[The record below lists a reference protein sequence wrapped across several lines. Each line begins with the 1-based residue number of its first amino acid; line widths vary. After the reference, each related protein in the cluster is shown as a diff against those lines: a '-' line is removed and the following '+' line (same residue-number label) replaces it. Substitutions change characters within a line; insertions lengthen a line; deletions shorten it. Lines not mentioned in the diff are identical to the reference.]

1 VVVGE
6 VATGVDLLV
15 IGGGPGGYSAA
26 LRAAAAGRTVT
37 LVERDRIGG
46 VCLNVGCIPSKAL
59 IHVADTAGLPDE
71 AAAFGVDLQAS
82 VDLNRAQAW
91 IGDVVG
97 RLTGG
102 VEQLLRDA
110 GVTLATGT
118 ARFATARRVAVTRGD
133 DATFYE
139 FNSVVLATGS
149 RPVGLP
155 GLPFDGERIID
166 STGALALRHV
176 PRRLTVVG
184 GGYIGVELGGA
195 FAKLGAEVTI
205 IELADQLLPGMPL
218 GLARTLERALRARG
232 VAIRL
237 GTKVLGRDGDNL
249 LVEGPS
255 GEARLP
261 IGGREGKEAE
271 TTPPAGDGWSE
282 GGSGNPSGAGSE
294 GAGGRPRGAGS
305 EGAGG
310 RLRGAGSE
318 GGSGGGHVMGGLAAR
333 GSGEPVGILAP
344 SETGEPPEGV
354 VIVAVGRKPNTDA
367 LGLSQ
372 AGVRVDADGRI
383 VVGADRRAA
392 KDVYAIGDITPGP
405 ALAHKA
411 TAEADVAVTAAGG
424 RPAAFDPATIPAVVF
439 SDPQVATVGLT
450 AEQAAEAGAD
460 ATTFRFPLSA
470 SGRALAIGRPDGYV
484 EIVAERGGGP
494 TGGTV
499 LGVHMVGAGV
509 AELAAE
515 AALAVEMGATA
526 EDLALTIAP
535 HPTLSEALAEAAMGA
550 LGRPLHVR
558 RRREP

>member
-1 VVVGE
+1 MVVGE

-15 IGGGPGGYSAA
+15 VGGGPGGYSAA

-37 LVERDRIGG
+37 LVERERVGG

-59 IHVADTAGLPDE
+59 IHVADTAALPE
-71 AAAFGVDLQAS
+71 ESAAIGVDLTAS
-82 VDLNRAQAW
+82 VDLDRAQAW

-110 GVTLATGT
+110 GVTVATGT

-139 FNSVVLATGS
+139 FGSVVLATGS
-149 RPVGLP
+149 RPVELGP
-155 GLPFDGERIID
+155 LPFDGQRVLD
-166 STGALALRHV
+166 STAALALRRV
-176 PRRLTVVG
+176 PHRLTVVG

-195 FAKLGAEVTI
+195 FAKLGADVTI
-205 IELADQLLPGMPL
+205 VELADRLLPGMPP
-218 GLARTLERALRARG
+218 GLARVLERALRARG
-232 VAIRL
+232 VTIRL
-237 GTKVLGRDGDNL
+237 GTKVLGIEGDDL
-249 LVEGPS
+249 VVEGPN

-261 IGGREGKEAE
+261 INPAAKGGDVQAG
-271 TTPPAGDGWSE
+271 PPAG
-282 GGSGNPSGAGSE
+282 A
-294 GAGGRPRGAGS
+294 
-305 EGAGG
+305 
-310 RLRGAGSE
+310 
-318 GGSGGGHVMGGLAAR
+318 
-333 GSGEPVGILAP
+333 
-344 SETGEPPEGV
+344 TGDGV
-354 VIVAVGRKPNTDA
+354 VVVAVGRRPNTDS
-367 LGLSQ
+367 LGLGQ
-372 AGVRVDADGRI
+372 AGVALDPTSRV

-411 TAEADVAVTAAGG
+411 TAEAEVAVAAAAG
-424 RPAAFDPATIPAVVF
+424 RRAAFDPAVIPAVVF

-450 AEQAAEAGAD
+450 AEQAADDGAD
-460 ATTFRFPLSA
+460 ATSFRFPLSA
-470 SGRALAIGRPDGYV
+470 SGRAQALTRPEGYV
-484 EIVAERGGGP
+484 EVVAERGGPG
-494 TGGTV
+494 GGTV

-535 HPTLSEALAEAAMGA
+535 HPTLSEALAEAAMGV

-558 RRREP
+558 RRNQADRPKGAR

>member
-1 VVVGE
+1 MVVGE

-59 IHVADTAGLPDE
+59 IHVADTAALPNE
-71 AAAFGVDLQAS
+71 AAAIGVDLQAS
-82 VDLNRAQAW
+82 VDLDRAQAW

-97 RLTGG
+97 RLTEG
-102 VEQLLRDA
+102 VDQLLRDA

-139 FNSVVLATGS
+139 FGSVVLATGS
-149 RPVGLP
+149 RPVELS
-155 GLPFDGERIID
+155 GLPFDGPRIID
-166 STGALALRHV
+166 STAALALRQV

-205 IELADQLLPGMPL
+205 VELADQLLPGMPL

-232 VAIRL
+232 VTIRL
-237 GTKVLGRDGDNL
+237 GTKVLGAEGDDL
-249 LVEGPS
+249 VVEGPT
-255 GEARLP
+255 GESRLP
-261 IGGREGKEAE
+261 ISVVDA
-271 TTPPAGDGWSE
+271 AGD
-282 GGSGNPSGAGSE
+282 
-294 GAGGRPRGAGS
+294 
-305 EGAGG
+305 
-310 RLRGAGSE
+310 
-318 GGSGGGHVMGGLAAR
+318 
-333 GSGEPVGILAP
+333 
-344 SETGEPPEGV
+344 GV
-354 VIVAVGRKPNTDA
+354 VIVAVGRLPNTDA

-372 AGVRVDADGRI
+372 AGVRTDSDGRI
-383 VVGADRRAA
+383 VVAADRRAA

-450 AEQAAEAGAD
+450 AEQAAEDGAD
-460 ATTFRFPLSA
+460 ANTFRFPLSA
-470 SGRALAIGRPDGYV
+470 SGRALVLGRPEGYV
-484 EIVAERGGGP
+484 EIVAERG
-494 TGGTV
+494 GGTV

-550 LGRPLHVR
+550 LGRPLHIR
-558 RRREP
+558 RRKEP

>member
-1 VVVGE
+1 MVVGE

-37 LVERDRIGG
+37 LVERERIGG

-59 IHVADTAGLPDE
+59 IHVADTAALPHE
-71 AAAFGVDLQAS
+71 TAAIGVDLQAS
-82 VDLNRAQAW
+82 VDFGRAQAW

-133 DATFYE
+133 DATFFE
-139 FNSVVLATGS
+139 FGSAILATGS
-149 RPVGLP
+149 RPVELA
-155 GLPFDGERIID
+155 GLPFDGQQIID
-166 STGALALRHV
+166 STGALALRRI

-232 VAIRL
+232 VTIRL
-237 GTKVLGRDGDNL
+237 GTKVLERNGDEL
-249 LVEGPS
+249 IIEGPS

-261 IGGREGKEAE
+261 I
-271 TTPPAGDGWSE
+271 
-282 GGSGNPSGAGSE
+282 
-294 GAGGRPRGAGS
+294 
-305 EGAGG
+305 
-310 RLRGAGSE
+310 
-318 GGSGGGHVMGGLAAR
+318 SGGDSAD
-333 GSGEPVGILAP
+333 
-344 SETGEPPEGV
+344 GV
-354 VIVAVGRKPNTDA
+354 VIVAVGRRPNTEA

-372 AGVRVDADGRI
+372 AGVRIGSDGRI
-383 VVGADRRAA
+383 LVAADRRAA

-411 TAEADVAVTAAGG
+411 TAEAEVAVTAAGG
-424 RPAAFDPATIPAVVF
+424 RPAAFDPAAIPAVVF
-439 SDPQVATVGLT
+439 SDPQIATVGLT
-450 AEQAAEAGAD
+450 AEQAADAGAD
-460 ATTFRFPLSA
+460 AATFRFPLSA
-470 SGRALAIGRPDGYV
+470 SGRALALGRPEGYV
-484 EIVAERGGGP
+484 EVVAERGGGA

-558 RRREP
+558 RRKEP

>member
-1 VVVGE
+1 VGE

-15 IGGGPGGYSAA
+15 VGGGPGGYAAA

-59 IHVADTAGLPDE
+59 IHVADTAALPDE
-71 AAAFGVDLQAS
+71 VAAIGVDLHAS
-82 VDLNRAQAW
+82 VDLARAQNW

-110 GVTLATGT
+110 GVTVATGT

-149 RPVGLP
+149 RPAELA
-155 GLPFDGERIID
+155 GLPFDGRQVID
-166 STGALALRHV
+166 STAALALRRV

-205 IELADQLLPGMPL
+205 VELADQLLPGMPL

-232 VAIRL
+232 VTVRL
-237 GTKVLGRDGDNL
+237 GTKVLGMDGDDL
-249 LVEGPS
+249 VVEGPA

-261 IGGREGKEAE
+261 IGPGHG
-271 TTPPAGDGWSE
+271 SE
-282 GGSGNPSGAGSE
+282 VRPIPSGSPTATLGTPE
-294 GAGGRPRGAGS
+294 LP
-305 EGAGG
+305 
-310 RLRGAGSE
+310 
-318 GGSGGGHVMGGLAAR
+318 AAR
-333 GSGEPVGILAP
+333 AP
-344 SETGEPPEGV
+344 GDGV
-354 VIVAVGRKPNTDA
+354 VIAAVGRRPNTGS

-372 AGVRVDADGRI
+372 AGVRIDSEGR
-383 VVGADRRAA
+383 VLVGADRRAA
-392 KDVYAIGDITPGP
+392 KDIFAIGDITPGP

-411 TAEADVAVTAAGG
+411 TAEAEVAVTAAGG
-424 RPAAFDPATIPAVVF
+424 RPAAFDPVTIPAVVF

-450 AEQAAEAGAD
+450 AGQAADAGAD
-460 ATTFRFPLSA
+460 AATFRFPLSA
-470 SGRALAIGRPDGYV
+470 SGRALALGRPEGYV
-484 EIVAERGGGP
+484 EIVTERGGGP
-494 TGGTV
+494 GGGLV

-535 HPTLSEALAEAAMGA
+535 HPTLSEALAEAAMGV
-550 LGRPLHVR
+550 LGRPLHIR
-558 RRREP
+558 RRKEAGP

>member
-1 VVVGE
+1 MVVGE

-15 IGGGPGGYSAA
+15 VGGGPGGYSAA

-37 LVERDRIGG
+37 LVERERVGG

-59 IHVADTAGLPDE
+59 IHVADTAALPE
-71 AAAFGVDLQAS
+71 ESAAIGVDLTAS
-82 VDLNRAQAW
+82 VDLDRAQAW

-110 GVTLATGT
+110 GVTVAAGT

-139 FNSVVLATGS
+139 FGSVVLATGS
-149 RPVGLP
+149 RPVELGP
-155 GLPFDGERIID
+155 LPFDGQRVLD
-166 STGALALRHV
+166 STAALALRRV
-176 PRRLTVVG
+176 PHRLTVVG

-195 FAKLGAEVTI
+195 FAKLGADVTI
-205 IELADQLLPGMPL
+205 VELADRLLPGMPP
-218 GLARTLERALRARG
+218 GLARVLERALRARG
-232 VAIRL
+232 VTIRL
-237 GTKVLGRDGDNL
+237 GTKVLGIEGDDL
-249 LVEGPS
+249 VVEGPN

-261 IGGREGKEAE
+261 INPAAKGGDVQAG
-271 TTPPAGDGWSE
+271 PPAG
-282 GGSGNPSGAGSE
+282 A
-294 GAGGRPRGAGS
+294 
-305 EGAGG
+305 
-310 RLRGAGSE
+310 
-318 GGSGGGHVMGGLAAR
+318 
-333 GSGEPVGILAP
+333 
-344 SETGEPPEGV
+344 TGDGV
-354 VIVAVGRKPNTDA
+354 VVVAVGRRPNTDS
-367 LGLSQ
+367 LGLGQ
-372 AGVRVDADGRI
+372 AGVALDPTGRV

-411 TAEADVAVTAAGG
+411 TAEAEVAVAAAAG
-424 RPAAFDPATIPAVVF
+424 RRAAFDPAVIPAVVF

-450 AEQAAEAGAD
+450 AEQAADDGAD
-460 ATTFRFPLSA
+460 ATSFRFPLSA
-470 SGRALAIGRPDGYV
+470 SGRAQALTRPEGYV
-484 EIVAERGGGP
+484 EVVAERGGPG
-494 TGGTV
+494 GGTV

-535 HPTLSEALAEAAMGA
+535 HPTLSEALAEAAMGV

-558 RRREP
+558 RRNQADRPKGAR

>member
-1 VVVGE
+1 MVVGE
-6 VATGVDLLV
+6 VAVGVDLLV

-37 LVERDRIGG
+37 LVERDRLGG

-59 IHVADTAGLPDE
+59 IHVADTAALPE
-71 AAAFGVDLQAS
+71 ETGAIGVDLQAS
-82 VDLNRAQAW
+82 LDLERAQNW

-110 GVTLATGT
+110 GVTVATGT
-118 ARFATARRVAVTRGD
+118 ARFATARRMAVTLGD

-139 FNSVVLATGS
+139 FGSVILATGS
-149 RPVGLP
+149 RTVELA
-155 GLPFDGERIID
+155 GLPFDGERILD
-166 STGALALRHV
+166 STAALALRTV
-176 PRRLTVVG
+176 PPRLTVIG

-195 FAKLGAEVTI
+195 FAKLGADVTI

-232 VAIRL
+232 ITIRL
-237 GTKVLGRDGDNL
+237 GTKVLERDGEDL
-249 LVEGPS
+249 VVEGPS
-255 GEARLP
+255 GEARIP
-261 IGGREGKEAE
+261 IGSSDQGGAA
-271 TTPPAGDGWSE
+271 AGDG
-282 GGSGNPSGAGSE
+282 
-294 GAGGRPRGAGS
+294 
-305 EGAGG
+305 
-310 RLRGAGSE
+310 
-318 GGSGGGHVMGGLAAR
+318 
-333 GSGEPVGILAP
+333 
-344 SETGEPPEGV
+344 V
-354 VIVAVGRKPNTDA
+354 VVVAVGRRPNTDS
-367 LGLSQ
+367 LGLNQ
-372 AGVRVDADGRI
+372 AGVALHADGRI
-383 VVGADRRAA
+383 VVAADRRAA

-424 RPAAFDPATIPAVVF
+424 RRAAFDPATIPAVVF
-439 SDPQVATVGLT
+439 SDPQIATVGLT
-450 AEQAAEAGAD
+450 AEQAAEDGAD

-470 SGRALAIGRPDGYV
+470 SGRALALGRPEGYV
-484 EIVAERGGGP
+484 EIVAERGGGSA
-494 TGGTV
+494 GGAV

-515 AALAVEMGATA
+515 AALAIEMGATA

-558 RRREP
+558 RRKESRE

>member
-1 VVVGE
+1 MVVGE
-6 VATGVDLLV
+6 VAVGVDLLV

-71 AAAFGVDLQAS
+71 AAAIGVDLQAS
-82 VDLNRAQAW
+82 VDLDRAQAW

-102 VEQLLRDA
+102 IDQLLRDA
-110 GVTLATGT
+110 GVTVATGT
-118 ARFATARRVAVTRGD
+118 ARFATSRRVAVTRGD

-139 FNSVVLATGS
+139 FGSLVLATGS
-149 RPVGLP
+149 RPVELSGV
-155 GLPFDGERIID
+155 PFDGQRIID
-166 STGALALRHV
+166 STTALSLRRV

-195 FAKLGAEVTI
+195 FAKLGADVTI
-205 IELADQLLPGMPL
+205 VELDDQLLPGMPT

-232 VAIRL
+232 VTIRL
-237 GTKVLGRDGDNL
+237 GTKVLGVEGDG
-249 LVEGPS
+249 LVIEGPS

-261 IGGREGKEAE
+261 IG
-271 TTPPAGDGWSE
+271 DG
-282 GGSGNPSGAGSE
+282 P
-294 GAGGRPRGAGS
+294 
-305 EGAGG
+305 
-310 RLRGAGSE
+310 
-318 GGSGGGHVMGGLAAR
+318 
-333 GSGEPVGILAP
+333 
-344 SETGEPPEGV
+344 TGEGPIGDGV
-354 VIVAVGRKPNTDA
+354 VIVAVGRRPNTDS
-367 LGLSQ
+367 LGLTQ
-372 AGVRVDADGRI
+372 AGVTVDAHGRI
-383 VVGADRRAA
+383 AVAPDRRAA
-392 KDVYAIGDITPGP
+392 PDVYAIGDITPGP

-411 TAEADVAVTAAGG
+411 TAEAEVAVTAAGG
-424 RPAAFDPATIPAVVF
+424 RRAAFDPATIPAVVF
-439 SDPQVATVGLT
+439 SDPQIATVGLS
-450 AEQAAEAGAD
+450 AEQARRIHLAPGHLAPGRP
-460 ATTFRFPLSA
+460 TSFRFPLSA
-470 SGRALAIGRPDGYV
+470 SGRALTLARPEGYI
-484 EIVAERGGGP
+484 EIVTDGAGGP
-494 TGGTV
+494 ATGTV

-558 RRREP
+558 RRKEPGA

>member
-1 VVVGE
+1 MVVGE
-6 VATGVDLLV
+6 VAVGVDLLV

-37 LVERDRIGG
+37 LVERDRLGG

-59 IHVADTAGLPDE
+59 IHVADTTALPGE
-71 AAAFGVDLQAS
+71 TAAMGVDLQGS
-82 VDLNRAQAW
+82 LDMERAQTW

-102 VEQLLRDA
+102 VEQLLCDA

-118 ARFATARRVAVTRGD
+118 ARFATARRMAVTLGD

-139 FNSVVLATGS
+139 FGSVILATGS
-149 RPVGLP
+149 RSVELP
-155 GLPFDGERIID
+155 ALTFDGERILD
-166 STGALALRHV
+166 STAALALRRV
-176 PRRLTVVG
+176 PPRLTVVG

-195 FAKLGAEVTI
+195 FAKLGADVTI
-205 IELADQLLPGMPL
+205 VELADQLLPGMPL

-232 VAIRL
+232 VTIRL
-237 GTKVLGRDGDNL
+237 GTKVLGRDGDDL

-261 IGGREGKEAE
+261 IG
-271 TTPPAGDGWSE
+271 
-282 GGSGNPSGAGSE
+282 
-294 GAGGRPRGAGS
+294 
-305 EGAGG
+305 
-310 RLRGAGSE
+310 
-318 GGSGGGHVMGGLAAR
+318 
-333 GSGEPVGILAP
+333 AP
-344 SETGEPPEGV
+344 SERAQAQPVAPEAPRGPGAQPVAPRSGSDGV
-354 VIVAVGRKPNTDA
+354 VVVAVGRRPNTDS
-367 LGLSQ
+367 LGLNQ
-372 AGVRVDADGRI
+372 AGVRLDSDGRI
-383 VVGADRRAA
+383 MVAADRRAA
-392 KDVYAIGDITPGP
+392 KDVYAIGDITTGP

-424 RPAAFDPATIPAVVF
+424 RRAAFDPATIPAVVF
-439 SDPQVATVGLT
+439 SDPQIATVGLT
-450 AEQAAEAGAD
+450 AEQATEDGAD

-470 SGRALAIGRPDGYV
+470 SGRALALGRPEGFV
-484 EIVAERGGGP
+484 EIVAERGAAGGAS
-494 TGGTV
+494 V

-515 AALAVEMGATA
+515 AALAIEMGATV

-558 RRREP
+558 RRKESRE

>member
-1 VVVGE
+1 MVVGE
-6 VATGVDLLV
+6 VAAGADLLV

-37 LVERDRIGG
+37 LVERDRLGG

-59 IHVADTAGLPDE
+59 IHVADTAALPE
-71 AAAFGVDLQAS
+71 ETGAIGVDLQAS
-82 VDLNRAQAW
+82 VDLERAQSW

-118 ARFATARRVAVTRGD
+118 ARFATARRMAVTLGD

-139 FNSVVLATGS
+139 FGSVILATGS
-149 RPVGLP
+149 RSVELP
-155 GLPFDGERIID
+155 GLPFDGERILD
-166 STGALALRHV
+166 STAALALRRV

-184 GGYIGVELGGA
+184 GGYIGVELGCA
-195 FAKLGAEVTI
+195 FAKLGADVTI
-205 IELADQLLPGMPL
+205 IELAEQLLPGMPL

-232 VAIRL
+232 ITIRL
-237 GTKVLGRDGDNL
+237 GTKVLGVEGDDL
-249 LVEGPS
+249 VVEGPS
-255 GEARLP
+255 GEVRLP
-261 IGGREGKEAE
+261 IGA
-271 TTPPAGDGWSE
+271 THPPASAQ
-282 GGSGNPSGAGSE
+282 PVAPGAPIGP
-294 GAGGRPRGAGS
+294 GA
-305 EGAGG
+305 
-310 RLRGAGSE
+310 
-318 GGSGGGHVMGGLAAR
+318 
-333 GSGEPVGILAP
+333 EPVALRSG
-344 SETGEPPEGV
+344 SDGGEAVGDGV
-354 VIVAVGRKPNTDA
+354 VIVAVGRRPNTDS
-367 LGLSQ
+367 LGLTQ
-372 AGVRVDADGRI
+372 AGVRLDPDGR
-383 VVGADRRAA
+383 VVVEADRRAA

-424 RPAAFDPATIPAVVF
+424 RRAAFDPAAIPAVVF

-450 AEQAAEAGAD
+450 AEQAAEDGAD

-470 SGRALAIGRPDGYV
+470 SGRALAMGRPEGYV
-484 EIVAERGGGP
+484 EVVAERGG
-494 TGGTV
+494 TGGGAV

-515 AALAVEMGATA
+515 AALAIEMGATA

-558 RRREP
+558 RRKDSRE

>member
-37 LVERDRIGG
+37 LVERDHIGG

-71 AAAFGVDLQAS
+71 AAAMGVDLQAS
-82 VDLNRAQAW
+82 VDLERAQSW
-91 IGDVVG
+91 IGDIVG

-118 ARFATARRVAVTRGD
+118 ARFATARRVAVTLGD

-139 FNSVVLATGS
+139 FGSVVLSTGS
-149 RPVGLP
+149 RPVELT
-155 GLPFDGERIID
+155 GLPFDGHRIID
-166 STGALALRHV
+166 STAALALRHV
-176 PRRLTVVG
+176 PSRFTVVG

-205 IELADQLLPGMPL
+205 VELADQLLPGMPL

-232 VAIRL
+232 VTIRL
-237 GTKVLGRDGDNL
+237 GTKVLGRDGDDL
-249 LVEGPS
+249 VVEGPD

-261 IGGREGKEAE
+261 IDR
-271 TTPPAGDGWSE
+271 
-282 GGSGNPSGAGSE
+282 
-294 GAGGRPRGAGS
+294 
-305 EGAGG
+305 
-310 RLRGAGSE
+310 
-318 GGSGGGHVMGGLAAR
+318 
-333 GSGEPVGILAP
+333 GEPGADRD
-344 SETGEPPEGV
+344 EGV
-354 VIVAVGRKPNTDA
+354 VIVAVGRRPNSDA

-372 AGVRVDADGRI
+372 AGVRVDSDGC
-383 VVGADRRAA
+383 VLVAADRRAA

-411 TAEADVAVTAAGG
+411 TAEAEVAVTAAAG

-450 AEQAAEAGAD
+450 ADQAAGDGAEV
-460 ATTFRFPLSA
+460 TTFRFPLSA
-470 SGRALAIGRPDGYV
+470 SGRALALGRPEGYV

-494 TGGTV
+494 AGSTV

-550 LGRPLHVR
+550 LGRPLHIR
-558 RRREP
+558 RRKER

>member
-1 VVVGE
+1 MVVGE
-6 VATGVDLLV
+6 VAVGADLLV

-37 LVERDRIGG
+37 LVERDRLGG

-59 IHVADTAGLPDE
+59 IHVADTAALPDE
-71 AAAFGVDLQAS
+71 TGAFGVDLEAT
-82 VDLNRAQAW
+82 VDLERAQNW

-102 VEQLLRDA
+102 VEQLLSDA
-110 GVTLATGT
+110 GVTVTTGT
-118 ARFATARRVAVTRGD
+118 ARFATARRMAVTLGD

-139 FNSVVLATGS
+139 FGSVILATGS
-149 RPVGLP
+149 RTVALP
-155 GLPFDGERIID
+155 GLPFDGERILD
-166 STGALALRHV
+166 STAALALRHV
-176 PRRLTVVG
+176 PSRLTVIG

-195 FAKLGAEVTI
+195 FAKLGADVTI
-205 IELADQLLPGMPL
+205 VELADQLLPGMPV

-232 VAIRL
+232 ITIRL
-237 GTKVLGRDGDNL
+237 GTKVLDRDGDD
-249 LVEGPS
+249 LVIEGPS

-261 IGGREGKEAE
+261 IGGTNPLAS
-271 TTPPAGDGWSE
+271 ASDG
-282 GGSGNPSGAGSE
+282 G
-294 GAGGRPRGAGS
+294 
-305 EGAGG
+305 
-310 RLRGAGSE
+310 
-318 GGSGGGHVMGGLAAR
+318 
-333 GSGEPVGILAP
+333 
-344 SETGEPPEGV
+344 EGV
-354 VIVAVGRKPNTDA
+354 GGVVVVAVGRRPNTDA
-367 LGLSQ
+367 LGLTQ
-372 AGVRVDADGRI
+372 AGIRLDSDGRI
-383 VVGADRRAA
+383 MVEADRRAA

-424 RPAAFDPATIPAVVF
+424 RRAAFDPATIPAVVF
-439 SDPQVATVGLT
+439 SDPQIATVGLT
-450 AEQAAEAGAD
+450 SEQAAEEGAE

-470 SGRALAIGRPDGYV
+470 SGRALALARPEGYV
-484 EIVAERGGGP
+484 EVVAERGGGSA
-494 TGGTV
+494 GGAV

-515 AALAVEMGATA
+515 AALAIEMGATA

-558 RRREP
+558 KRKESWE

>member
-1 VVVGE
+1 MVVGE
-6 VATGVDLLV
+6 VAVGVDLLV

-37 LVERDRIGG
+37 LVERDRLGG

-59 IHVADTAGLPDE
+59 IHVADTAALPGE
-71 AAAFGVDLQAS
+71 TGAIGVDLQAS
-82 VDLNRAQAW
+82 VDLERAQNW

-110 GVTLATGT
+110 GITVVTGT
-118 ARFATARRVAVTRGD
+118 ARFATARRMAVTLGD

-139 FNSVVLATGS
+139 FGSVILATGS
-149 RPVGLP
+149 RPVELP
-155 GLPFDGERIID
+155 GLPFDGEVILD
-166 STGALALRHV
+166 STAALALRRV

-195 FAKLGAEVTI
+195 FAKLGADVTI

-232 VAIRL
+232 VTIRL
-237 GTKVLGRDGDNL
+237 GTKVLERDGDDL
-249 LVEGPS
+249 VVEGPS
-255 GEARLP
+255 GEARIP
-261 IGGREGKEAE
+261 IGPSPIDQRAQAQPVASEAPTGPGAQPVARRSGSDDGGRAGEGGAE
-271 TTPPAGDGWSE
+271 AGDG
-282 GGSGNPSGAGSE
+282 
-294 GAGGRPRGAGS
+294 
-305 EGAGG
+305 
-310 RLRGAGSE
+310 
-318 GGSGGGHVMGGLAAR
+318 
-333 GSGEPVGILAP
+333 
-344 SETGEPPEGV
+344 V
-354 VIVAVGRKPNTDA
+354 VVVAVGRRPNTDA

-372 AGVRVDADGRI
+372 AGIRLESDGRI
-383 VVGADRRAA
+383 TVAADRRAA

-424 RPAAFDPATIPAVVF
+424 RRAAFDPAAIPAVVF
-439 SDPQVATVGLT
+439 SDPQIATVGLT
-450 AEQAAEAGAD
+450 AEDGAD
-460 ATTFRFPLSA
+460 ATSFRFPLSA
-470 SGRALAIGRPDGYV
+470 SGRALALGRPEGYV
-484 EIVAERGGGP
+484 EIVAERGGG
-494 TGGTV
+494 GSV

-515 AALAVEMGATA
+515 AALASEMGATA
-526 EDLALTIAP
+526 EDLALTVAP

-558 RRREP
+558 RRKESRE

>member
-1 VVVGE
+1 MVVGE

-59 IHVADTAGLPDE
+59 IHVADTAGLTGE
-71 AAAFGVDLQAS
+71 AAAIGVDLQAS
-82 VDLNRAQAW
+82 VDLGRAQAW

-110 GVTLATGT
+110 GVTVTTGT

-133 DATFYE
+133 DASFFE
-139 FNSVVLATGS
+139 FGSVVLATGS
-149 RPVGLP
+149 RPVELP
-155 GLPFDGERIID
+155 GLPFDGRQVID
-166 STGALALRHV
+166 STGALALRQV

-195 FAKLGAEVTI
+195 FAKLGADVTI
-205 IELADQLLPGMPL
+205 VELADQLLPGMPL

-232 VAIRL
+232 VTIRL
-237 GTKVLGRDGDNL
+237 GTKVLERDGDH
-249 LVEGPS
+249 LVIEGPS
-255 GEARLP
+255 GEARL
-261 IGGREGKEAE
+261 
-271 TTPPAGDGWSE
+271 
-282 GGSGNPSGAGSE
+282 
-294 GAGGRPRGAGS
+294 
-305 EGAGG
+305 
-310 RLRGAGSE
+310 RL
-318 GGSGGGHVMGGLAAR
+318 SGGNGTADGLGSRESDGGD
-333 GSGEPVGILAP
+333 
-344 SETGEPPEGV
+344 GV
-354 VIVAVGRKPNTDA
+354 VIVAVGRRPNTEA

-372 AGVRVDADGRI
+372 AGVRTDSDGRI
-383 VVGADRRAA
+383 LVAADRRAA
-392 KDVYAIGDITPGP
+392 KDVYAIGDITSGP

-411 TAEADVAVTAAGG
+411 TAEAEVAVTAAGG
-424 RPAAFDPATIPAVVF
+424 RPAAFDPAAIPAVVF

-450 AEQAAEAGAD
+450 AGEAADAGAD
-460 ATTFRFPLSA
+460 AATFRFPLSA
-470 SGRALAIGRPDGYV
+470 SGRALALGRPEGYV
-484 EIVAERGGGP
+484 EVVAERGSGG
-494 TGGTV
+494 GGTV
-499 LGVHMVGAGV
+499 VGVHMVGAGV

-515 AALAVEMGATA
+515 AALAIEMGATA

-558 RRREP
+558 RRKETP

>member
-1 VVVGE
+1 MVVGE
-6 VATGVDLLV
+6 VAVGVDLLV
-15 IGGGPGGYSAA
+15 VGGGPGGYSAA

-37 LVERDRIGG
+37 LVERDRLGG

-59 IHVADTAGLPDE
+59 IHVADTAALPDE
-71 AAAFGVDLQAS
+71 TGAIGVDLQAS
-82 VDLNRAQAW
+82 VDLERAQTW

-110 GVTLATGT
+110 GVTIATGA
-118 ARFATARRVAVTRGD
+118 ARFATARRMAVTLGD

-139 FNSVVLATGS
+139 FGSVILATGS
-149 RPVGLP
+149 RSLELP
-155 GLPFDGERIID
+155 GLPFDGERILD
-166 STGALALRHV
+166 STAALALRRV
-176 PRRLTVVG
+176 PPRLTVVG

-195 FAKLGAEVTI
+195 FAKLGADVTI

-232 VAIRL
+232 ITIRL
-237 GTKVLGRDGDNL
+237 GTKVLERDGDDL
-249 LVEGPS
+249 VVEGPS

-261 IGGREGKEAE
+261 IG
-271 TTPPAGDGWSE
+271 TTPDQRASAQPVARKAPIGPGAQPVALRP
-282 GGSGNPSGAGSE
+282 GSD
-294 GAGGRPRGAGS
+294 
-305 EGAGG
+305 
-310 RLRGAGSE
+310 
-318 GGSGGGHVMGGLAAR
+318 GGGEPA
-333 GSGEPVGILAP
+333 SG
-344 SETGEPPEGV
+344 GV
-354 VIVAVGRKPNTDA
+354 VIVAVGRHPNTEA
-367 LGLSQ
+367 LGLAQ
-372 AGVRVDADGRI
+372 AGVRLDSDGRI
-383 VVGADRRAA
+383 IVAADRRAA

-424 RPAAFDPATIPAVVF
+424 RRAAFDPATSPAVVF

-450 AEQAAEAGAD
+450 AEQAAEEGAET
-460 ATTFRFPLSA
+460 TTFRFPLSA
-470 SGRALAIGRPDGYV
+470 SGRAVALARPEGYV
-484 EIVAERGGGP
+484 EIVAERGGGA
-494 TGGTV
+494 TGGDAMGGTI

-515 AALAVEMGATA
+515 AALAIEMGATA

-558 RRREP
+558 RRKKETSE

>member
-1 VVVGE
+1 MVVGE

-37 LVERDRIGG
+37 LVERERLGG

-59 IHVADTAGLPDE
+59 IHVADTAALPE
-71 AAAFGVDLQAS
+71 ESAAIGVDLTAS
-82 VDLNRAQAW
+82 VDLDRAQDW

-110 GVTLATGT
+110 GVTVTTGT

-133 DATFYE
+133 DAAFYE
-139 FNSVVLATGS
+139 FGSVVLATGS
-149 RPVGLP
+149 RPVELGAV
-155 GLPFDGERIID
+155 PFDGQRVLD
-166 STGALALRHV
+166 STAALALRRV
-176 PRRLTVVG
+176 PHQVTVVG

-195 FAKLGAEVTI
+195 FAKLGADVTI

-218 GLARTLERALRARG
+218 GLARVLERALRARG
-232 VAIRL
+232 VTIRL
-237 GTKVLGRDGDNL
+237 GTKVLGTDGDDL
-249 LVEGPS
+249 VVEGPN
-255 GEARLP
+255 GEARLT
-261 IGGREGKEAE
+261 IG
-271 TTPPAGDGWSE
+271 TDDD
-282 GGSGNPSGAGSE
+282 
-294 GAGGRPRGAGS
+294 
-305 EGAGG
+305 
-310 RLRGAGSE
+310 
-318 GGSGGGHVMGGLAAR
+318 
-333 GSGEPVGILAP
+333 
-344 SETGEPPEGV
+344 GV
-354 VIVAVGRKPNTDA
+354 VVVAVGRRPNTDS
-367 LGLSQ
+367 LGLAQ
-372 AGVRVDADGRI
+372 VGVSLGPDGRV

-411 TAEADVAVTAAGG
+411 TAEAEVAVAAAGG
-424 RPAAFDPATIPAVVF
+424 RRAAFDPATIPAVVF
-439 SDPQVATVGLT
+439 ADPQVATVGLT
-450 AEQAAEAGAD
+450 AEQAADDGID
-460 ATTFRFPLSA
+460 ATSFRFPLSA
-470 SGRALAIGRPDGYV
+470 SGRAQALARPDGYV
-484 EIVAERGGGP
+484 EVVAERGGPG
-494 TGGTV
+494 GGTV

-509 AELAAE
+509 AELAAV

-558 RRREP
+558 RRKESRE

>member
-1 VVVGE
+1 MVVGE

-37 LVERDRIGG
+37 LVERDRLGG

-59 IHVADTAGLPDE
+59 IHVADTAALPDE
-71 AAAFGVDLQAS
+71 TGAIGVDLQAS
-82 VDLNRAQAW
+82 VDLGRAQAW
-91 IGDVVG
+91 ISDVVG

-102 VEQLLRDA
+102 VEHLVRDA
-110 GVTLATGT
+110 GVTVAIGT
-118 ARFATARRVAVTRGD
+118 ARFATARRVAVTLGD
-133 DATFYE
+133 DAAFYE
-139 FNSVVLATGS
+139 FGSAILATGS
-149 RPVGLP
+149 RSVELP
-155 GLPFDGERIID
+155 GLPFDGQQILD
-166 STGALALRHV
+166 STAALALRHV

-205 IELADQLLPGMPL
+205 VEQADQLLPGMPL

-232 VAIRL
+232 LTIRL
-237 GTKVLGRDGDNL
+237 GTKVLEIAGDDL
-249 LVEGPS
+249 IVEGPS
-255 GEARLP
+255 GEARLL
-261 IGGREGKEAE
+261 IG
-271 TTPPAGDGWSE
+271 TPP
-282 GGSGNPSGAGSE
+282 
-294 GAGGRPRGAGS
+294 RPR
-305 EGAGG
+305 
-310 RLRGAGSE
+310 
-318 GGSGGGHVMGGLAAR
+318 
-333 GSGEPVGILAP
+333 PP
-344 SETGEPPEGV
+344 SDGCEDGDADGGV
-354 VIVAVGRKPNTDA
+354 VVVAVGRRPNTDS
-367 LGLSQ
+367 LGLAQ
-372 AGVRVDADGRI
+372 AGVRLDPDGR
-383 VVGADRRAA
+383 VMVAADRHAA

-411 TAEADVAVTAAGG
+411 TAEAEVAVTAAGG
-424 RPAAFDPATIPAVVF
+424 RRAAFDPATIPAVVF

-450 AEQAAEAGAD
+450 VEQAADAGAE
-460 ATTFRFPLSA
+460 AIGFRFPLSA
-470 SGRALAIGRPDGYV
+470 SGRALAVARPEGYV

-499 LGVHMVGAGV
+499 LGVHMVGSGV

-515 AALAVEMGATA
+515 AALAVEMGATT

-558 RRREP
+558 RRKERER